1 MSTTSVM
8 RATMWRQPDDL
19 RALLADPA
27 AVETQAARLAGRR
40 IVAVGTGTS
49 WHAANH
55 AVWLLREAAVDAVAV
70 QAMDAAL
77 YGLPVGEGD
86 AVLVMSHRNTKRFS
100 TQVLVDLRE
109 ARAWPILVIRS
120 RRSPRHR

>member
-1 MSTTSVM
+1 C
-8 RATMWRQPDDL
+8 RRPAAL
-19 RALLADPA
+19 RGRLADTA
-27 AVETQAARLAGRR
+27 AIDSQAARLAGRR

-55 AVWLLREAAVDAVAV
+55 AVWLLREADVEAVAV

-100 TQVLVDLRE
+100 SE
-109 ARAWPILVIRS
+109 VIEQLHPAGGGPAGV
-120 RRSPRHR
+120 RRG